1 MRAGRLRHTVEIQRA
16 TEAADATGQM
26 IKTWSTIATRKAEII
41 PLSGDEYMDAQ
52 QIQSKVTHRVT
63 MRYYDG
69 LTSVDRLYWA
79 AEEVTLNVEGT
90 HQTGQRKTMLE
101 LLCVEET

>member
-52 QIQSKVTHRVT
+52 QIQS

-90 HQTGQRKTMLE
+90 HQKGQRKTMLE